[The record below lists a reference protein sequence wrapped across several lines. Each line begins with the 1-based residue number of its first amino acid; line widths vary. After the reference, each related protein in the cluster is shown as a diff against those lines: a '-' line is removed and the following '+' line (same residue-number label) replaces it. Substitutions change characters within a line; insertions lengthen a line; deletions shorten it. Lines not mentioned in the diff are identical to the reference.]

1 MNEVKPAQI
10 AIIASPSQGKQATC
24 ICCRI
29 KFDSVDLQRGHFK
42 TEWHLY
48 NLKRRICNLDPIDLD
63 SFNEIQGSLPE
74 KQDDE
79 TTSIFSLPS
88 LRDIKYN
95 PIGQLQDD
103 DNTTL
108 GDDWSEINED
118 EFVAEDYDDDEVDEL
133 LERVVK
139 PDTCLFCNK
148 KSSNYKQNVSHMNQ
162 IHGFFVPE
170 EKYVIDFEGLMAYL
184 GFKVGAGTTCLWC
197 NKQFTTLHG
206 VRLHM
211 IYKNHCKILYD
222 QEKAIEEFKEFY
234 DYTNQE
240 AFDVKPPNELVV
252 HKRRPERRFDGKRE
266 MSRGRLDS
274 EGQLILKKDSDMM
287 ANARDLKRIRR
298 FDARQAKA
306 LLSTAMANNKT
317 QRSRLR
323 MQNPI

>member
-1 MNEVKPAQI
+1 MEEIKPVQNAF
-10 AIIASPSQGKQATC
+10 IASPTQGKQATC

-48 NLKRRICNLDPIDLD
+48 NLKRRICNLEPIDLD

-74 KQDDE
+74 KQDDD

-88 LRDIKYN
+88 LRNIKYN
-95 PIGQLQDD
+95 PIGLQDD
-103 DNTTL
+103 DATTL

-118 EFVAEDYDDDEVDEL
+118 EFVDEDYEDEEIDEL

-139 PDTCLFCNK
+139 PDTCLFCDM
-148 KSSNYKQNVSHMNQ
+148 KSSDCMKNVSHMNQ

-170 EKYVIDFEGLMAYL
+170 EKYVIDIESLLMYL
-184 GFKVGAGTTCLWC
+184 GFKVGAGATCLWC
-197 NKQFTTLHG
+197 NKQFASLHG

-211 IYKNHCKILYD
+211 LYKNHCRILYD
-222 QEKAIEEFKEFY
+222 QEKAIEEFKVFY

-240 AFDVKPPNELVV
+240 TFDIKPLNQLVI
-252 HKRRPERRFDGKRE
+252 HKRRPERRFDHSQLSKARYGT
-266 MSRGRLDS
+266 
-274 EGQLILKKDSDMM
+274 EGQLVLENDLNVVVTGRELKTIKRF
-287 ANARDLKRIRR
+287 NARR
-298 FDARQAKA
+298 AKIILNTA
-306 LLSTAMANNKT
+306 LANNKT